1 MVLNKFTK
9 PAGLL
14 FQTDH
19 FLQFTCVPLQHAP
32 EWMNT
37 NNTQNACALPPP
49 KKKKK
54 KIRNRLCSKQCWCK
68 TWHKDFLH
76 FGSNDLLPSQ
86 GPCHPIYIKY
96 AQSSCS
102 IPLHSDNK
110 WCHTTIVKCQMNG
123 WVNTSCAS
131 HNRFTQCDAH
141 NQSCQPFNRLKCNEI
156 WF

>member
-54 KIRNRLCSKQCWCK
+54 KSGTGSVRSNVDAKLGTKIFYTLAVMTCYP
-68 TWHKDFLH
+68 HKVLAT
-76 FGSNDLLPSQ
+76 PS
-86 GPCHPIYIKY
+86 
-96 AQSSCS
+96 
-102 IPLHSDNK
+102 
-110 WCHTTIVKCQMNG
+110 T
-123 WVNTSCAS
+123 
-131 HNRFTQCDAH
+131 
-141 NQSCQPFNRLKCNEI
+141 
-156 WF
+156 